1 MTLFMYCFL
10 CLIAFCF
17 IFIQKKNFL
26 NYVFVFFCLMGWSII
41 VRFNSIQQDLIVYS
55 ETMTY
60 NWDFY
65 KSLYVLREPIYWIT
79 SKVLYDFFKEPIF
92 VFIVLDTV
100 IFGLL
105 TYISYKKDIKPY
117 FILLFIL
124 FFPNVMGFLNV
135 YRQYISTVF
144 LFLSFLIVYEDHIKS
159 KFFYLASFL
168 SHNVGAIFL
177 PLIFVR
183 KKFFQS
189 KFILASII
197 SILAM
202 IFLSSSKSEVDTGET
217 SPLLFFAV
225 ICAGMLIFLSLNKL
239 ILYRKNID
247 LYYVNMHCIFVSLF
261 SILFLSDAPAKRICM
276 IALIFLLYSIYWFIE
291 DNKKN
296 ILIFR
301 FALVFIV
308 IVPTFIFPSVFNM
321 LVYLEI

>member
-17 IFIQKKNFL
+17 AFIQKKHFL
-26 NYVFVFFCLMGWSII
+26 NYVFVFLCLMAWSII
-41 VRFNSIQQDLIVYS
+41 ARSNSIQQDLIVYS

-65 KSLYVLREPIYWIT
+65 KSFYVLREPIYWIT
-79 SKVLYDFFKEPIF
+79 SKVLYDFFKESIF
-92 VFIVLDTV
+92 VFIIWDTV
-100 IFGLL
+100 VFSLL

-117 FILLFIL
+117 FILVFIL

-144 LFLSFLIVYEDHIKS
+144 LFLSFLLVYESHVKS

-183 KKFFQS
+183 KKFLQI

-202 IFLSSSKSEVDTGET
+202 IFLASSKSEMDTGET

-225 ICAGMLIFLSLNKL
+225 ICTGMLIFFSLNKL

-247 LYYVNMHCIFVSLF
+247 LYYVNMHCIFISLF
-261 SILFLSDAPAKRICM
+261 SVLFLSDAPAKRVCM
-276 IALIFLLYSIYWFIE
+276 ITLIFLLYSIYWFIE

-301 FALVFIV
+301 FALVFIS
-308 IVPTFIFPSVFNM
+308 IIPTFIFSSVFNM
-321 LVYLEI
+321 LLYVDL